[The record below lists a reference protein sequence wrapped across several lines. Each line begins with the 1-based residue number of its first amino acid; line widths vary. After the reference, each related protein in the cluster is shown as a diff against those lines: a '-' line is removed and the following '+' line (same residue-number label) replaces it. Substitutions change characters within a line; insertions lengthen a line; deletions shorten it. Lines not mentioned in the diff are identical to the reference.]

1 MGRSSGSYPK
11 EMRERA
17 VRLVQEVRAEPTS
30 EWAAMESVA
39 ENLGSGLRRPFTT
52 G

>member
-1 MGRSSGSYPK
+1 MARSSGSYPK